1 MAPNIKLK
9 TEKHND
15 SAVQQIAL
23 LSANTSGVS
32 SPAFNLSDV
41 DVTDIN
47 EIETGNYRN
56 Y

>member
-1 MAPNIKLK
+1 MAPNIQLI

-15 SAVQQIAL
+15 ASADQVAVL
-23 LSANTSGVS
+23 TANTFGTS

-41 DVTDIN
+41 DATDIN

>member
-9 TEKHND
+9 TEQHNNNAAQQT
-15 SAVQQIAL
+15 AV

-41 DVTDIN
+41 DATDIN